1 MTYNQLELLPP
12 QKSNYLISNFSYGE
26 LCQDSERR
34 KLEKH
39 FLPVLNITKKNNRQ
53 SVSFQLSKNNG
64 AYGWFRYKEGFSSKL
79 VEQFL
84 KEMNLSKG
92 ATVLDP
98 FVGSGTTSLVC
109 SQLGISSI
117 GCDILPTSKISVTA
131 KANINKYNIGE
142 IEYIINKL
150 NNLKRPSSF
159 KKRINWV
166 NITEFAYPD
175 ETDYDLCY
183 LNHWIEN
190 SNFSDNAT
198 TLLKL
203 AILNSLESI
212 SYTSKSGQYLK
223 WDSRS
228 QKIKNRNAKRKER
241 NLPPLKSTLDKGNLP
256 HAYPTISKELKI
268 MLNDIKN
275 YQSSNKDSKMSFIQD
290 SILHSLPKLDS
301 NSINGVI
308 TSPPY
313 LNRYDYTRTYALEL
327 AYLGLSNQELKQLRQ
342 KLLSSTVENKTKI
355 PWLKDLYSHLHK
367 ENDYNK
373 VINFL
378 RSDAV
383 LQEINTAMIE
393 REKNGD
399 LNNKGI
405 IRMVKGYFD
414 ELSFI
419 IFELH
424 RILRKGALFFTVND
438 NVRYGGEVIPVD
450 FISSHIAES
459 FGFEVVRID
468 TIPQQKG
475 NSSQQM
481 KKFGRVP
488 LRKSITVW
496 KNL

>member
-1 MTYNQLELLPP
+1 MVD
-12 QKSNYLISNFSYGE
+12 LIAFTAK
-26 LCQDSERR
+26 LAVDSTVSIALAVF
-34 KLEKH
+34 KIDL
-39 FLPVLNITKKNNRQ
+39 FDSIYQLPVTRI
-53 SVSFQLSKNNG
+53 
-64 AYGWFRYKEGFSSKL
+64 L
-79 VEQFL
+79 VWL
-84 KEMNLSKG
+84 MGLI
-92 ATVLDP
+92 V
-98 FVGSGTTSLVC
+98 VVTS
-109 SQLGISSI
+109 
-117 GCDILPTSKISVTA
+117 
-131 KANINKYNIGE
+131 
-142 IEYIINKL
+142 
-150 NNLKRPSSF
+150 
-159 KKRINWV
+159 
-166 NITEFAYPD
+166 
-175 ETDYDLCY
+175 
-183 LNHWIEN
+183 
-190 SNFSDNAT
+190 
-198 TLLKL
+198 
-203 AILNSLESI
+203 
-212 SYTSKSGQYLK
+212 
-223 WDSRS
+223 
-228 QKIKNRNAKRKER
+228 
-241 NLPPLKSTLDKGNLP
+241 
-256 HAYPTISKELKI
+256 
-268 MLNDIKN
+268 
-275 YQSSNKDSKMSFIQD
+275 
-290 SILHSLPKLDS
+290 
-301 NSINGVI
+301 NGVI